1 MLTSFQNDPRVSVQ
15 CAEAIYGDQSRPF
28 RRSHATVQATQD
40 RVRTHA
46 VCILPASDVC
56 CRERQH
62 AVARYEEWQKLREKA
77 IKNCGGKLP
86 EGYVDF
92 EPTPPP
98 PPVEDLDIMDL
109 SIDLN
114 AVSIDAE
121 APLGELDESGIE
133 RVPMADPGMDVR
145 AVASQL

>member
-1 MLTSFQNDPRVSVQ
+1 M
-15 CAEAIYGDQSRPF
+15 
-28 RRSHATVQATQD
+28 
-40 RVRTHA
+40 
-46 VCILPASDVC
+46 
-56 CRERQH
+56 
-62 AVARYEEWQKLREKA
+62 
-77 IKNCGGKLP
+77 P

-145 AVASQL
+145 TVASQS

>member
-1 MLTSFQNDPRVSVQ
+1 M
-15 CAEAIYGDQSRPF
+15 
-28 RRSHATVQATQD
+28 
-40 RVRTHA
+40 
-46 VCILPASDVC
+46 
-56 CRERQH
+56 
-62 AVARYEEWQKLREKA
+62 REKA
-77 IKNCGGKLP
+77 VKNCGGKLP
-86 EGYVDF
+86 AGYVDI

-145 AVASQL
+145 TIAIGVRA